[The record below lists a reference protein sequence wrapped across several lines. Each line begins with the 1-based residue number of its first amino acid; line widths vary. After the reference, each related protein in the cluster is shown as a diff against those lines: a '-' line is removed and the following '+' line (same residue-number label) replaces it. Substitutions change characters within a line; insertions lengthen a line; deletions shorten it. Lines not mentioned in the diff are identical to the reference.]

1 MTKHLQKQLNHQRQR
16 LQLELP
22 PSTSSILNKLLKRDV
37 DSNYELNN
45 LELQNGH
52 AEIGALPT
60 PASEMAARVAV
71 KQNHKLKTKR
81 HPLTHKIIMNYIFI
95 IWNFP

>member
-1 MTKHLQKQLNHQRQR
+1 MTKHVQKQLNHQRQR

-37 DSNYELNN
+37 DSNYDLND
-45 LELQNGH
+45 LELQNGQH

-60 PASEMAARVAV
+60 PASETAARVAV
-71 KQNHKLKTKR
+71 KQNHKLKE
-81 HPLTHKIIMNYIFI
+81 N
-95 IWNFP
+95 